1 MLMHTEPVKRFIKK
15 ISTITKKSMLMRMST
30 ITQRMNKSDLKLIAV
45 LEWTGGF
52 ASAQELHQILRRE
65 GDGIGLTT
73 VYRALQS
80 LVDDKIVDLLRRED
94 GEAIYRLCGDNHH
107 HHLVCKSCGDTVEIE
122 GGAIE
127 KWAKTMAEEFG
138 FREVG
143 HTAEIFGICSKC
155 WFKLCRICDRAR
167 HKFQLPSK
175 AYVDQHLA
183 RAHPWR
189 QILRKPI
196 AMARN

>member
-1 MLMHTEPVKRFIKK
+1 MGT
-15 ISTITKKSMLMRMST
+15 STQT
-30 ITQRMNKSDLKLIAV
+30 MNKSDLKLIAV
-45 LEWTGGF
+45 LERTGGF

-94 GEAIYRLCGDNHH
+94 GEAIYRLCGDTHH

-127 KWAKTMAEEFG
+127 KWAKLWLKSLDSATWAIQPRSSEYVQSASFYA
-138 FREVG
+138 FPL
-143 HTAEIFGICSKC
+143 ANQFGIATLFQNVYLWMSTPRSLSIKFCG
-155 WFKLCRICDRAR
+155 LHRAT
-167 HKFQLPSK
+167 
-175 AYVDQHLA
+175 
-183 RAHPWR
+183 AHP
-189 QILRKPI
+189 
-196 AMARN
+196 